1 MTEKETIFRS
11 VLFLVIGILLLIS
24 LIVCIYI
31 FSYEKSFAPIE
42 ATIEEVVK
50 DKKSTNLNHYV
61 AVYKSPEGEYRAEFS
76 TKADYKKNDKVKIYY
91 NTKAGQN
98 KYTRLKLTSKA
109 ILICPLIGLILC
121 GLGLFSLFRKR
132 KKEEELFKT
141 NVIATDGKTQQL
153 QIEAKGSQSY
163 VKTPEEQKE
172 VEVKSVKTPAEA
184 PAPVAP
190 AKAEPAPVVV
200 APTNIEP
207 KKDAQQTSTPVTSV
221 VTDEVVKNSTPVS
234 TPPAPANASAVTDAL
249 TKPAA
254 TSKPA
259 ATIKPAAPAAPAPV
273 APAKAEPA
281 KTPSTQ
287 NISDAVAKQLKEQA
301 GDDPLSITEDEIKK
315 VVKDVLKEVIQEVR
329 SDTPSKP
336 KEQVRVLPNY
346 YYISG
351 TALIYEEPGK
361 DSSEL
366 NLKDVK
372 SVTRTINS
380 EGNVVKLTVDS
391 DEVKCILTNMK
402 NIDLEQVANL
412 LHNKM
417 HTIDENFEE
426 VIEHKEY

>member
-31 FSYEKSFAPIE
+31 FSYEKNFAPIE

-61 AVYKSPEGEYRAEFS
+61 AMYKAPEGEYRAEFS

-91 NTKAGQN
+91 NTKTGQN

-109 ILICPLIGLILC
+109 ILICPLIGLVLC
-121 GLGLFSLFRKR
+121 GFGLFSLFRKR

-153 QIEAKGSQSY
+153 QIEAKESQSY

-172 VEVKSVKTPAEA
+172 VEVKSVKVATPEAA
-184 PAPVAP
+184 PAAP
-190 AKAEPAPVVV
+190 AKVEAKPAVV
-200 APTNIEP
+200 APTNVEP
-207 KKDAQQTSTPVTSV
+207 EKNIQQTSTPVTSV

-234 TPPAPANASAVTDAL
+234 TPPAPANASVVSDAL
-249 TKPAA
+249 TKPTPA
-254 TSKPA
+254 KPA
-259 ATIKPAAPAAPAPV
+259 ASATPSTPVTAAPAAS
-273 APAKAEPA
+273 APASSAKAS
-281 KTPSTQ
+281 STQ
-287 NISDAVAKQLKEQA
+287 NISDAVAKQLKEKA
-301 GDDPLSITEDEIKK
+301 ADDPLSITEDEIKK

-329 SDTPSKP
+329 SDTPAKP
-336 KEQVRVLPNY
+336 TVQVRVLPNY

-361 DSSEL
+361 ESSEL

-391 DEVKCILTNMK
+391 DAVKCILTNMK

>member
-190 AKAEPAPVVV
+190 AKAEPA
-200 APTNIEP
+200 
-207 KKDAQQTSTPVTSV
+207 
-221 VTDEVVKNSTPVS
+221 
-234 TPPAPANASAVTDAL
+234 
-249 TKPAA
+249 
-254 TSKPA
+254 
-259 ATIKPAAPAAPAPV
+259 
-273 APAKAEPA
+273 

>member
-50 DKKSTNLNHYV
+50 DKKNTNINHYV
-61 AVYKSPEGEYRAEFS
+61 AVYQAPEKEYRAEFS
-76 TKADYKKNDKVKIYY
+76 TKANYKKGDKIKIYY
-91 NTKAGQN
+91 NTKPQMN

-109 ILICPLIGLILC
+109 ILICPLVGLILC
-121 GLGLFSLFRKR
+121 GFGLFSLFRKR

-141 NVIATDGKTQQL
+141 NVIATNGKTQQL
-153 QIEAKGSQSY
+153 QIEAKESQSY

-172 VEVKSVKTPAEA
+172 VEVKTVKAPVAEA
-184 PAPVAP
+184 PAPAVAP
-190 AKAEPAPVVV
+190 APAKPVAPAVV

-207 KKDAQQTSTPVTSV
+207 PKEVQQTSTPVTSV

-234 TPPAPANASAVTDAL
+234 TPPAPANAKAVSEAL
-249 TKPAA
+249 TKPAP
-254 TSKPA
+254 SKPA
-259 ATIKPAAPAAPAPV
+259 AQPAVTAAPAVPAASAAPV
-273 APAKAEPA
+273 KE
-281 KTPSTQ
+281 PSTQ

-351 TALIYEEPGK
+351 TSLIYEEPGK

-417 HTIDENFEE
+417 HTIDESFEE